1 MCEKVVSDKCC
12 HYGRQTQKRQ
22 EKTCFKVIRGE
33 VWSGQWAVDGGQ
45 WAVGGGGEVRWYLHN
60 FRTVKL
66 RIPCNPAGLSCG
78 SFGFLLLHE
87 RTKTHALG
95 RLICL
100 RQISR
105 PRNSVMIRSCSKKPE
120 TSAGQA
126 CGIQISGVNVCF
138 VQLPAGKGSRRASES
153 ATTLPSQ
160 CAQRRTVPAQSSS
173 PRDRLPRT
181 S

>member
-1 MCEKVVSDKCC
+1 MWKEVVLEECY
-12 HYGRQTQKRQ
+12 HYGRSRWKRQ
-22 EKTCFKVIRGE
+22 EKTRFKAIRGE
-33 VWSGQWAVDGGQ
+33 VWSGEWGVGSRR

-153 ATTLPSQ
+153 ATTLP
-160 CAQRRTVPAQSSS
+160 
-173 PRDRLPRT
+173 
-181 S
+181 